1 MSLPHCLTSRT
12 LRFTRTKHGM
22 VVAERV
28 KPARPVRYALW
39 IAGLL
44 IGHVQKKN
52 SRHWDSY
59 RPDGSLMHGEVQC
72 TRKRAIER
80 LQELQS

>member
-1 MSLPHCLTSRT
+1 MSLPYCLTNPT
-12 LRFTRTKHGM
+12 LRWASTKLGT

-28 KPARPVRYALW
+28 KPAQPVRYALW
-39 IAGLL
+39 VAGVLL
-44 IGHVQKKN
+44 GHVQKKN
-52 SRHWDSY
+52 ARHWDSY
-59 RPDGSLMHGEVQC
+59 RPDGSLMHGEVHC